1 MPATNEKVY
10 EKYAWIIPFAI
21 GLIFLPAAVPHML
34 GVNTDPSLVEDIIG
48 MTEDEF
54 EDAHPTFFD
63 LYTFYLSGGGLS
75 DLGVAFF
82 IITISLTAYRRGEK
96 WAWYAFWFIPA
107 FFLGFVAINFS
118 IDAGPSLLL
127 PLTLF
132 VILSLLGLLLPYR
145 KFFPSKTSLNAAFY
159 VRYGTIRIWR
169 VAQ

>member
-34 GVNTDPSLVEDIIG
+34 GVNTDPSLVEDII
-48 MTEDEF
+48 
-54 EDAHPTFFD
+54 
-63 LYTFYLSGGGLS
+63 

-145 KFFPSKTSLNAAFY
+145 KFFPSKTSLNA
-159 VRYGTIRIWR
+159 
-169 VAQ
+169 